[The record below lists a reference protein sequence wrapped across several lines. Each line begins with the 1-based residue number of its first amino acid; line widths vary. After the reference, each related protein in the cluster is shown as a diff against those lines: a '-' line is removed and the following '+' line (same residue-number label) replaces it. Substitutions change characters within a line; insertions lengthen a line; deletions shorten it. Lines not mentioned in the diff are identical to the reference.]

1 MESRDFL
8 TGLTKS
14 QKEAVT
20 YVDGPVLVVAG
31 AGTGKTTVIT
41 KRIAWLIAEKR
52 AKPEEILAL
61 TFTEKAATEM
71 LTRVDELS
79 DYIYSGLA
87 ISTFHSFGSDI
98 INEFS
103 FELGLPADV
112 RVLTDVEQVLFMR
125 DHIFDFEFNHYQN
138 LGDPTSLIREL
149 VKTFSRLKD
158 EAIDP
163 DDFIKVSEKN
173 IKKVNG
179 EAEKEE
185 AEKHLEIARAYEKYN
200 QLLRSEGYID
210 YGDQLNLVLE
220 LLKKPSVAKKIR
232 NRYKFALVDE
242 FQDTNYVQSKLIMEI
257 FGKSGNVMVVGDDDQ
272 SIYKFRG
279 ASVSNILNFRD
290 QYQNV
295 KTIVLSD
302 NFRSTQPILD
312 ATYELIQKNN
322 PNRLEAKYG
331 IDKKLKSHI
340 LGGDDPKVMLLE
352 TESQEAEMVAQKI
365 IERNKKGIPFSE
377 IAILFRANRHGDEFV
392 RTLSKHGIPF
402 TYSGAAGLYEKME
415 VKMLVSLISVL
426 SNPSDNLALFHLAQ
440 SDVYNMNSDDLAHIL
455 RWSRE
460 RNKNLTTVFADL
472 FPLVE
477 SLGIF
482 PETASLGLKIIEN
495 LSELREESKTAT
507 AGEVVNLFLKQSGYY
522 GKLTREAQKGSIE
535 AHQKITNIASF
546 FDKIIHFQRN
556 YKDHSLE
563 KFANYLELVLEAG
576 DDPKSAEPAEALD
589 AVSVLTVHKS
599 KGLEFDTV
607 FVSSLSD
614 SHFPGNDRKDK
625 LPFPSELLSEV
636 PQEVS
641 GTEEERRLFYVAC
654 TRAKKNLFLTAA
666 LDYGTKRTHK
676 VSRFVTEMLGRE
688 AIEQRFLKTEAIERI
703 KHFEKVPALYGV
715 ALDLIPES
723 EKIVLSRAAID
734 DWLTCPFKYQLIH
747 VTPIRI
753 VADSNVAY
761 GNAIHNAIGEYYKRR
776 LGGAKVK
783 KSEILEWFDLF
794 WDEAGFLSRVH
805 EKKRYSHGKK
815 ALSDFYLR
823 AEKEALPKF
832 IEKEFKIQIGNN
844 IIKGRYD
851 AVFED
856 KKNTEI
862 VDFKTSSVKTQEKAD
877 DRTAKSS
884 QLAMYALAWQKT
896 TQKLPDKVKLYFIDT
911 GIQGSFVPT
920 EKSVE
925 KTIKEIEKATEG
937 IRARNFEATPKFDK
951 CPYCPFKFY
960 CPVAIVGKVSS

>member
-1 MESRDFL
+1 ML
-8 TGLTKS
+8 LGLTEK

-20 YVDGPVLVVAG
+20 YGTGPVLVVAG

-41 KRIAWLIAEKR
+41 KRISWLIAEKR

-79 DYIYSGLA
+79 DYIYSGLS

-103 FELGLPADV
+103 FELGLPADL
-112 RVLTDVEQVLFMR
+112 RVLTDVEQILFIK
-125 DHIFDFEFNHYQN
+125 DHLFDFELKHYLN
-138 LGDPTSLIREL
+138 LGDPTSFIKEM

-158 EAIDP
+158 EAIEP
-163 DDFIKVSEKN
+163 DQYIRNAKLQIKNAKDEC
-173 IKKVNG
+173 
-179 EAEKEE
+179 EKEE
-185 AEKHLEIARAYEKYN
+185 AEKYLEMAQAYQKYN
-200 QLLRSEGYID
+200 SLLRSEGYID

-220 LLKKPSVAKKIR
+220 LLKKPSVAKKIKD
-232 NRYKFALVDE
+232 RYKYVLVDE
-242 FQDTNYVQSKLIMEI
+242 FQDTNYVQSKLVREI
-257 FGKSGNVMVVGDDDQ
+257 FGVTGNVMVVGDDDQ
-272 SIYKFRG
+272 SIYRFRG

-290 QYQNV
+290 QYKKV

-302 NFRSTQPILD
+302 NFRSTQQILD
-312 ATYELIQKNN
+312 STYNLIQKNN

-331 IDKKLKSHI
+331 IDKKLNSH
-340 LGGDDPKVMLLE
+340 LGDGEPPRLLLY
-352 TESQEAEMVAQKI
+352 ESEAQEAEAVAREI
-365 IERNKKGIPFSE
+365 IFKNKDGLPFSE
-377 IAILFRANRHGDEFV
+377 MAILFRANRHGEEFV

-402 TYSGAAGLYEKME
+402 VFSGAAGLYEKME
-415 VKMLVSLISVL
+415 VKMLVSLISAL
-426 SNPSDNLALFHLAQ
+426 SDPTNNLALFHLAQ
-440 SDVYNMNSDDLAHIL
+440 SDVYNMNADDLAHIS
-455 RWSRE
+455 RWAKE
-460 RNKNLTTVFADL
+460 RNKYLSHVFADID
-472 FPLVE
+472 PL
-477 SLGIF
+477 SNQLGLF
-482 PETASLGLKIIEN
+482 PETSEVGLKIVED
-495 LSELREESKTAT
+495 LSELREEAKTAT
-507 AGEVVNLFLKQSGYY
+507 AGEVVNLFLKKSGYY
-522 GKLTREAQKGSIE
+522 AKLTKEAQNGVSE
-535 AHQKITNIASF
+535 AHQKIVNIASF

-563 KFANYLELVLEAG
+563 KFSSYLELILEAG
-576 DDPKSAEPAEALD
+576 DDPKSFESADIMD
-589 AVSVLTVHKS
+589 AVSILTIHKS

-614 SHFPGNDRKDK
+614 SHFPGADRKEK
-625 LPFPSELLSEV
+625 LPFPQDLLAEVSEV
-636 PQEVS
+636 SS

-654 TRAKKNLFLTAA
+654 TRAKQNLYLTAS

-676 VSRFVTEMLGRE
+676 ISRFVIEMMGKE
-688 AIEQRFLKTEAIERI
+688 GVQQRFLKTEAIERI
-703 KHFEKVPALYGV
+703 RHFEKAPALYGV
-715 ALDLIPES
+715 KLEPIPDS

-734 DWLTCPFKYQLIH
+734 DWLTCPFKYQLVH

-783 KSEILEWFDLF
+783 QSELLEWFDLF
-794 WDEAGFLSRVH
+794 WDEAGFLSKAH
-805 EKKRYSHGKK
+805 ERKRYEHGKK
-815 ALSDFYLR
+815 ALGLFYAR

-851 AVFED
+851 AVFE
-856 KKNTEI
+856 NESGVEI

-884 QLAMYALAWQKT
+884 QLAMYALAWEKT
-896 TQKLPDKVKLYFIDT
+896 SGKIPETVKLYFIET
-911 GIQGSFVPT
+911 GLQGSFEPT
-920 EKSVE
+920 EKSIS
-925 KTIKEIEKATEG
+925 KTVSEIEKATAG
-937 IRARNFEATPKFDK
+937 IRSRDFGATPKYDK

-960 CPVAIVGKVSS
+960 CPSAIVDKVSS